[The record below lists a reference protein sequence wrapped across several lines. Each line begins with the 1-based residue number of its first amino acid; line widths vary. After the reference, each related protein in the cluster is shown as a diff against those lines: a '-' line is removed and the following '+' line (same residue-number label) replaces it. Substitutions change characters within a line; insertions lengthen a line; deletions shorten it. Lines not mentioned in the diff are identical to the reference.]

1 MSLLANRATLGVA
14 SNTAD
19 NGQEKGAFI
28 SFGFDKYGDGE
39 TLIGGDTVKITGQTI
54 AGAIAAQDLIIKNKS
69 YLKGNGDAIFG
80 AGTNGESR
88 FLADGTGYI
97 ANETIS
103 WGNGETQINDL
114 YIGPKSAG
122 WHMYGGMLD
131 QYGDVDIMPFIW
143 AQTHDTTNSKYINL
157 AIRPD
162 CIESYS
168 TVVEDNGQT
177 IQNPSGTGTNTG
189 RVRTTNWQINQD
201 GSAIF
206 AKGYVTFNAD
216 GSAVIGNQTTN
227 ITMSNSGTISLT
239 GIGVSISAA
248 DQLQIGTTVKN
259 NITGD
264 STFIGTI
271 ANAAGVTVKGNLNTD
286 DLSVGNGSCFF
297 KGDDYSADTDH
308 GRTYPVG
315 SAGAGHLANGN
326 IWWDKVG
333 NLHAKGL
340 MTNRC
345 EYISGNSN
353 QTVVLDGNNLH
364 SVTLAPMEH
373 RMVVLPTYSDFTDPT
388 GGWFVKGYKEDG
400 TVINI
405 KTESCDSCSNWS
417 MIDEEA
423 WFDGHNWAGT
433 ADLFKHCTLVCADPA
448 TLCTGGGNS
457 GNLPVHSW
465 KGASPTTPCTVSA
478 EFKDNAMLNTAED
491 VDFPY
496 YEGRFCARGAY
507 SRFIL
512 LPPGQSLTLVSSIQ
526 KITVNNTEKS
536 YLVWNVENASEFN
549 FIKMGI
555 VDRLNNS
562 DMFDENNG
570 LMESRREENG
580 TGDGLLSYKYM
591 SLNYYTKE
599 NTQQGV
605 TGPDTDLSI
614 YI

>member
-189 RVRTTNWQINQD
+189 RVRTTNWQINQY

-353 QTVVLDGNNLH
+353 QTVVLDGNNIVILQIQQ
-364 SVTLAPMEH
+364 
-373 RMVVLPTYSDFTDPT
+373 VV
-388 GGWFVKGYKEDG
+388 
-400 TVINI
+400 
-405 KTESCDSCSNWS
+405 
-417 MIDEEA
+417 
-423 WFDGHNWAGT
+423 
-433 ADLFKHCTLVCADPA
+433 
-448 TLCTGGGNS
+448 
-457 GNLPVHSW
+457 
-465 KGASPTTPCTVSA
+465 
-478 EFKDNAMLNTAED
+478 
-491 VDFPY
+491 
-496 YEGRFCARGAY
+496 
-507 SRFIL
+507 
-512 LPPGQSLTLVSSIQ
+512 
-526 KITVNNTEKS
+526 
-536 YLVWNVENASEFN
+536 
-549 FIKMGI
+549 
-555 VDRLNNS
+555 
-562 DMFDENNG
+562 
-570 LMESRREENG
+570 
-580 TGDGLLSYKYM
+580 GLLKD
-591 SLNYYTKE
+591 TKR
-599 NTQQGV
+599 TV
-605 TGPDTDLSI
+605 LL
-614 YI
+614 